1 MIVAVAEKSFQKG
14 LASLRMGDDLE
25 AMAYFE
31 AAMRHQ
37 GSATRSTPNMKYQSY
52 FGLCIAK
59 LKGRREKALRLC
71 QEAANAEFYNPLVF
85 LNLGRVA
92 LMQRDRRTAFNAF
105 RRGLEVDNSHR
116 ELRFEIRQMG
126 IRKRP
131 MIRFLGRESA
141 LNKAAGKIRNPR
153 PR

>member
-1 MIVAVAEKSFQKG
+1 MIVAMAEKSFQKG
-14 LASLRMGDDLE
+14 LASLQTGDNLE

-37 GSATRSTPNMKYQSY
+37 GAATRSAPNMKYQSY

-59 LKGRREKALRLC
+59 LKGRGDKAIRLC

-92 LMQRDRRTAFNAF
+92 LIKRDRRTAYNAF
-105 RRGLEVDNSHR
+105 RRGLEIDSSHR
-116 ELRFEIRQMG
+116 ELRFELRQMG
-126 IRKRP
+126 VRKRP
-131 MIRFLGRESA
+131 LLQFLGRESVI
-141 LNKAAGKIRNPR
+141 NKAVGQLRQPR
-153 PR
+153 RR

>member
-14 LASLRMGDDLE
+14 LASLQIGDNLE

-37 GSATRSTPNMKYQSY
+37 GSVTRSAPNMKYQSY

-59 LKGRREKALRLC
+59 LKGRGSKAMRLC

-92 LMQRDRRTAFNAF
+92 LLKRDRRTAYNAF
-105 RRGLEVDNSHR
+105 RRGLEIDRSHR
-116 ELRFEIRQMG
+116 ELRFEILQMG

-131 MIRFLGRESA
+131 LLQFLGRESFI
-141 LNKAAGKIRNPR
+141 NKAAGQLRKPCKR
-153 PR
+153 